1 MNSLWGHIHLHYS
14 SFRKPFSDLWIR
26 GQIFS
31 CYLPV
36 SDCGF
41 SVVLKIVPEH
51 SSPSHRDSYASCLYI
66 SNQNTLI
73 SANFRPLTILHLCLL
88 WGRRERDTLRDSERA
103 ENVRL
108 AMHSNFLPST
118 PLQPS
123 KERKRGRKR
132 DGSHSCWPP
141 CSCCFNMPR
150 SHLPCHSLQD
160 STASFPPILPCV
172 LNLLLSAEVV
182 SHSLTPGLHNV
193 FCSPEPRHVRFNFQ
207 CCFFIAILHVFYQ
220 TST

>member
-1 MNSLWGHIHLHYS
+1 MKQWPNLQLLFASFWLWIQCSPEKLARNVVLHHTATPTPPASPSPIKTLSYQ
-14 SFRKPFSDLWIR
+14 PITDLW
-26 GQIFS
+26 QS
-31 CYLPV
+31 CTSAY
-36 SDCGF
+36 CG
-41 SVVLKIVPEH
+41 E
-51 SSPSHRDSYASCLYI
+51 
-66 SNQNTLI
+66 
-73 SANFRPLTILHLCLL
+73 
-88 WGRRERDTLRDSERA
+88 RERHIEGQWERA

-160 STASFPPILPCV
+160 STAFFPPILPCV
-172 LNLLLSAEVV
+172 LNLL
-182 SHSLTPGLHNV
+182 
-193 FCSPEPRHVRFNFQ
+193 FCLQ
-207 CCFFIAILHVFYQ
+207 K
-220 TST
+220 